1 MQIEEYL
8 VEDQE
13 LETILDGDK
22 LEEWK
27 EKCEEMGLEGQLKL
41 CQEGA
46 SPIPFRIMSKEEQRV
61 YNTLLT
67 SHCAVKE
74 FASEMIPLRV
84 LSLIALAEKEQYFYG
99 VSVWYSEMDKDPIVI
114 GKQEEVY
121 NSPLFLIAR
130 WGEELESFVI
140 LKQRAIEKAVATK
153 KSQLTECIDK
163 ATGLLQNL
171 ETHVAAEMEGKYI
184 SWPS

>member
-27 EKCEEMGLEGQLKL
+27 EKCEEMGLEGQLDL
-41 CQEGA
+41 CKEGK
-46 SPIPFRIMSKEEQRV
+46 SPIPFRKMSEEEKRV
-61 YNTLLT
+61 YNTLLN
-67 SHCAVKE
+67 SHCAVKN
-74 FASEMIPLRV
+74 FTSEMIPLRV
-84 LSLIALAEKEQYFYG
+84 LSLIALAEKEQYFHG
-99 VSVWYSEMDKDPIVI
+99 ISVWYSEMDKDPIVL
-114 GKQEEVY
+114 GKQTDTY
-121 NSPLFLIAR
+121 TSPLFLIAR

-140 LKQRAIEKAVATK
+140 LKQRAIEKTVVTK

-163 ATGLLQNL
+163 ATSMLQNL
-171 ETHVAAEMEGKYI
+171 ETHVAAEMEGKHL
-184 SWPS
+184 SWPA